1 MAKLNVQGLARRDV
15 GLMGT
20 IVPDLGMTVVSC
32 DLSAGEPTCTAHY
45 SQDKNYYDAT
55 FGMVGKDPFYTDE
68 GVLKI
73 GDIYLTALSVSPV
86 GGDLMREVFHS
97 TYDGDT
103 FAERWRKDSEFFT
116 KGVLKKARALHK
128 ILALGLSYSMGPRKL
143 VKSAYDAGYV
153 LSLKDA
159 KAFYAAYWSLFSGV
173 QAFGKRLERL
183 FAQRGYL
190 VNDFGYRLIP
200 DADYK
205 CLNYFI
211 QSSVSGIMHVL
222 CEKYFS
228 VCDFAQF
235 ITVIHD
241 EVIMQIPTEK
251 LELAKDLM
259 KRAEESLNS
268 DLGWSVRIRVGWAE
282 GKNWYEAK

>member
-15 GLMGT
+15 GLMSAIIPNTGN
-20 IVPDLGMTVVSC
+20 IVVSC
-32 DLSAGEPTCTAHY
+32 DLSAGEPTCTTHY

-55 FGMVGKDPFYTDE
+55 FGMVGKDPFYSQD

-73 GDIYLTALSVSPV
+73 DDVYLTVMSVSPIGAKV
-86 GGDLMREVFHS
+86 LKDVVHN
-97 TYDGDT
+97 TYDGAS
-103 FAERWRKDSEFFT
+103 FAEMWRKDPEFFT
-116 KGVLKKARALHK
+116 KKLLKRERQLHK
-128 ILALGLSYSMGPRKL
+128 ILTLGLSYSMGPRKL
-143 VKSAYDAGYV
+143 VKSAYDAGHV
-153 LSLKDA
+153 LPLSTAKQFYDA
-159 KAFYAAYWSLFSGV
+159 HWQLFSGV
-173 QAFGKRLERL
+173 QSFGKRLEAA
-183 FAQRGYL
+183 FKQHGYL

-222 CEKYFS
+222 CEKFFS
-228 VCDFAQF
+228 LCDFADF
-235 ITVIHD
+235 ITIIHD
-241 EVIMQIPTEK
+241 EVIMEVPENR
-251 LELAKDLM
+251 LAEAKEIM
-259 KRAEESLNS
+259 KRAEHSLNT